1 MDIQRGQTIPEGEWM
16 LWPLCAAFAAEEV
29 GGDKDWKE
37 GAKIFLESRPRYIS
51 EPIQAFW

>member
-1 MDIQRGQTIPEGEWM
+1 M